1 MPINSFLYPGAK
13 VVPPFTVANSLRFND
28 NDTANLSRTKG
39 TSDSTT
45 IGTYSF
51 WFKPSKTTGLTLI
64 ENGTGSADRAIIY
77 IASDS
82 TLKVF
87 SKIGNSTKLSLATN
101 RVFRDL
107 SAWYNLVLAIDTTQ
121 GTASNRVKLYINGTQ
136 ETSFGTETYPDQND
150 ALRFFTSSEIEEI
163 GIDFENGGL
172 FDGYMCEVVK
182 VDGQQ
187 LAPTSFGEF
196 DSDTPNVW
204 KPIDVSGLSFGTNG
218 FHLDFQDSSNLGNN
232 AAGGS
237 DFTSNN
243 LAATDQST
251 DTCDNNGCTWNLLI
265 RTTATFTQGNLVYTA
280 PSSNPVFGSLTTFG
294 VNSGKW
300 YAECKYHAGSNHYG
314 IIGVADEVFA
324 VINDLG
330 SSSSTDLGKT
340 GSALGSDPSTCTV
353 AYVINTGKIRN
364 NNNNQDYGSGGG
376 DGDIINIA
384 LDRDNRKVYFG
395 INGTYEN
402 SGNPGSGSNGFDLS
416 SQVTGDTY
424 FLGVSNDTGASET
437 ILDFNFGGG
446 FGQTAVS
453 SGNSDANGHGNF
465 EYAVPSGFYAWNSK
479 NLAEFG

>member
-163 GIDFENGGL
+163 GIDFENGGY
-172 FDGYMCEVVK
+172 FGGYMCEVVK

-196 DSDTPNVW
+196 DTSTPTVW
-204 KPIDVSGLSFGTNG
+204 KPKDPSGLSFGTNG
-218 FHLDFQDSSNLGNN
+218 FYLDFEDSGNLGNN

-237 DFTSNN
+237 DFTENN
-243 LAATDQST
+243 IAATDQST
-251 DTCDNNGCTWNLLI
+251 DTCDNNFATLNPLKRLGTTSTQFQEGNLQYSTT
-265 RTTATFTQGNLVYTA
+265 TTAWGNTCSTLAFTK
-280 PSSNPVFGSLTTFG
+280 
-294 VNSGKW
+294 GKW
-300 YAECKYHAGSNHYG
+300 YAEAKIITLASSTGYGSVG
-314 IIGVADEVFA
+314 ISDINLSDYDGNDTVIKQDAETAGVALDHRSGQSDIRSGTSVVTSNIGNFSTNDIVGLA
-324 VINDLG
+324 VDMDN
-330 SSSSTDLGKT
+330 K
-340 GSALGSDPSTCTV
+340 AL
-353 AYVINTGKIRN
+353 YIH
-364 NNNNQDYGSGGG
+364 
-376 DGDIINIA
+376 
-384 LDRDNRKVYFG
+384 L
-395 INGTYEN
+395 NGTYYQI
-402 SGNPGSGSNGFDLS
+402 SSVTGVPTSGSS
-416 SQVTGDTY
+416 K
-424 FLGVSNDTGASET
+424 TGAITIPASVVDCAFHVGSYTDKSET
-437 ILDFNFGGG
+437 AFNFGSP
-446 FGQTAVS
+446 FYSIS
-453 SGNSDANGHGNF
+453 SGNSDANGYGNF
-465 EYAVPSGFYAWNSK
+465 EYAVPSGYYALNTK